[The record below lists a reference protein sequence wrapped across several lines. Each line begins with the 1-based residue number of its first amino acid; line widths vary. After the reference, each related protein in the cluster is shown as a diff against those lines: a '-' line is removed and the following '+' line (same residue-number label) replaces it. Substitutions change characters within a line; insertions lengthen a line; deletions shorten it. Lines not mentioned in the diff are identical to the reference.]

1 MSYIFVI
8 FTETHKIPLTEIK
21 SLRIVYADVIF
32 AYFPKFINPTDLLVV
47 TCLFVE

>member
-21 SLRIVYADVIF
+21 SLRIVYADVILLI
-32 AYFPKFINPTDLLVV
+32 FPNL
-47 TCLFVE
+47 